1 MANWYQKT
9 GDEVLKEFGVTTD
22 GLSRQKAE
30 ELLHS
35 HGENVLAEGKKKT
48 VLLLQRQ
55 TFSAGQAVYLCRAA
69 RMKKVCRRWMRW

>member
-35 HGENVLAEGKKKT
+35 
-48 VLLLQRQ
+48 Q
-55 TFSAGQAVYLCRAA
+55 TLTGT
-69 RMKKVCRRWMRW
+69 MRICWSSF